1 MSSKGFVHQGVAR
14 YTFKAQP
21 STSTTLSVS
30 LSSDSSLQLSE
41 SVLVVGGTGGVGQ
54 LVATK
59 LSQTEKYNVRVTSR
73 NVERAEALLE
83 DPNIEVV
90 KLDLVGQEETDFRK
104 SQNLMAALEDV
115 SAVVISVGT
124 TAFPTEKWKNN
135 NTPHKIDYEAVKMIV
150 KAAGEVGSV
159 KRVVLLTSIG
169 VERRKSFPFVILN
182 LFGVLDAKRNGEAA
196 LIAAASEGQYDYA
209 IIRPGRLVGGP
220 YTNLD
225 LANLLKI
232 EGGAENGVTVE
243 SGDTLVGDC
252 KRDAC
257 AEAVIQCLENQACRN
272 LVFSIVSNEEPAL
285 RKDQWTNEFNRL
297 SLQ

>member
-1 MSSKGFVHQGVAR
+1 M
-14 YTFKAQP
+14 
-21 STSTTLSVS
+21 
-30 LSSDSSLQLSE
+30 
-41 SVLVVGGTGGVGQ
+41 
-54 LVATK
+54 
-59 LSQTEKYNVRVTSR
+59 
-73 NVERAEALLE
+73 
-83 DPNIEVV
+83 
-90 KLDLVGQEETDFRK
+90 
-104 SQNLMAALEDV
+104 
-115 SAVVISVGT
+115 
-124 TAFPTEKWKNN
+124 
-135 NTPHKIDYEAVKMIV
+135 
-150 KAAGEVGSV
+150 
-159 KRVVLLTSIG
+159 
-169 VERRKSFPFVILN
+169 N